1 MSGWLWVLG
10 AWAATTVA
18 TMAIA
23 GAVIVTAPADYLRAD
38 NRTRPRHWTFRLVRS
53 TVGAVLVLVGLA
65 LSLPGIPGQ
74 GVLTILAGLMLI
86 EFPGRRRL
94 LRSAGKKIP
103 DPELLAELME
113 RAKQKAA
120 QPTRAFMNMRG
131 PKGWEGR
138 VENCE
143 TAPPIPLRPG
153 RGRLPECW

>member
-1 MSGWLWVLG
+1 MS
-10 AWAATTVA
+10 VA

-94 LRSAGKKIP
+94 LRAIIGRP
-103 DPELLAELME
+103 AVLAAVNRL
-113 RAKQKAA
+113 RARF
-120 QPTRAFMNMRG
+120 TR
-131 PKGWEGR
+131 
-138 VENCE
+138 
-143 TAPPIPLRPG
+143 PPL
-153 RGRLPECW
+153 EV